1 MADEGVEYQLLGW
14 VLVVL
19 LAKKVKDATGEDL
32 LDPTLTEAIEEASQY
47 QAHNLAGLSEVG
59 WEAALL
65 MRKGTDALRERR
77 KLQ

>member
-1 MADEGVEYQLLGW
+1 MTDEGVEYQLLGW

-19 LAKKVKDATGEDL
+19 LARKLKDATGEDL
-32 LDPTLTEAIEEASQY
+32 LDPTLTEAIEEASQW

-59 WEAALL
+59 WEAGGLWRRA
-65 MRKGTDALRERR
+65 TDALREKR

>member
-32 LDPTLTEAIEEASQY
+32 LD
-47 QAHNLAGLSEVG
+47 
-59 WEAALL
+59 
-65 MRKGTDALRERR
+65 
-77 KLQ
+77 